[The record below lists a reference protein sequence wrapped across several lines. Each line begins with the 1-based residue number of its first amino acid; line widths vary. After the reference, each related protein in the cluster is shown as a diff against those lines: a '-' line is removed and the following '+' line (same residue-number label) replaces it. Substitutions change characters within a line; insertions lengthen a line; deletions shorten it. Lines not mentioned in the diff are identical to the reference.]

1 LALNLKGRKMFSKVT
16 KVLDMGDYHR
26 FEFGECVKEKFNT
39 FVLDEG
45 GLSSP
50 LSISLVIPTK
60 FEPEG
65 ILEIEEDTLHEIL
78 AQCSEL
84 VDAGYL
90 DEIIIM
96 GATQD
101 EEGKADFGVLQNAV
115 KIAYEELGLFKEQVD
130 LLNKYR
136 SQNEKAKR
144 GLIDFFL
151 KVVHQFD
158 ANFSKLLAGYGVYGA
173 TGHFGILPGKGSGI
187 WLSIPLARGDI
198 LCFVDAD
205 IMDFKKEYI
214 TGLCHPII
222 YSWKA
227 QEAAIKF
234 VKAYYT
240 RITVTKTDSQIP
252 VFGGRVCRL
261 LAVPMLKSI
270 AEIFKLYLG
279 IESIKYPL
287 AGEFAVSRDILE
299 QLNFPNT
306 FAVETSLLFQTYDL
320 VGPSSMAQL
329 NLDIYRH
336 IGKRFENLE
345 PMAYQIIDSTFRV
358 VDEKL
363 GRSLTNEER
372 EQFIFSYRDNVAQ
385 LIDEYEKTALS
396 LEKKGEHISYSREND
411 LEKAQLLQKV
421 VKDVLAGKSKEK
433 RLRYLTL
440 PSWRRISERTRN
452 YFALKEMLRRRSN
465 QSTWSRLKECKLL
478 HT

>member
-1 LALNLKGRKMFSKVT
+1 MFSKTT
-16 KVLDMGDYHR
+16 KVLDMGNYQR
-26 FEFGECVKEKFNT
+26 LEIGECVKEKSNT

-78 AQCSEL
+78 AQCSAL
-84 VDAGYL
+84 VDTGYL

-101 EEGKADFGVLQNAV
+101 EQGEADFGVLQNV
-115 KIAYEELGLFKEQVD
+115 VRIAYEELGLFKEQVD

-158 ANFSKLLAGYGVYGA
+158 DNLSKLLAGYGIYGA

-187 WLSIPLARGDI
+187 WLSVPLARGDI
-198 LCFVDAD
+198 LCFIDAD
-205 IMDFKKEYI
+205 IMNFKKEYV

-222 YSWKA
+222 YSWKV
-227 QEAAIKF
+227 QEAAVKF

-240 RITVTKTDSQIP
+240 RITVTKTDSQNP
-252 VFGGRVCRL
+252 VFGGRLCRL
-261 LAVPMLKSI
+261 LAVPLLKSI
-270 AEIFKLYLG
+270 AEIFKLYVG
-279 IESIKYPL
+279 VENIKYPL

-306 FAVETSLLFQTYDL
+306 FAVETSLLFQIYDL
-320 VGPSSMAQL
+320 IGPSSMAQL
-329 NLDIYRH
+329 NLDVYRH

-345 PMAYQIIDSTFRV
+345 PMAYQIIDSAFRV
-358 VDEKL
+358 VDEKM
-363 GRSLTNEER
+363 GRSLTNEEK
-372 EQFIFSYRDNVAQ
+372 EQLIFSYKENAVQ
-385 LIDEYEKTALS
+385 LVDEYEKTALS
-396 LEKKGEHISYSREND
+396 LEKREEDIIYSREDD
-411 LEKAQLLQKV
+411 LEKARLLQKV
-421 VKDVLAGKSKEK
+421 IQEVLSGKSKEK
-433 RLRYLTL
+433 RPRYLTL
-440 PSWRRISERTRN
+440 PSWRRIGERTRN

-465 QSTWSRLKECKLL
+465 QSTWSRLYECKLL
-478 HT
+478 HA

>member
-1 LALNLKGRKMFSKVT
+1 MSKESE
-16 KVLDMGDYHR
+16 VLDMGGYQR
-26 FEFGECVKEKFNT
+26 FEFGECVKEKFGT
-39 FVLDEG
+39 SVLDEG

-50 LSISLVIPTK
+50 LSISLIIPTK

-65 ILEIEEDTLHEIL
+65 ILEIQEDTLHKIL

-84 VDAGYL
+84 VDAGFL
-90 DEIIIM
+90 DEMIIM
-96 GATQD
+96 GATRDDQ
-101 EEGKADFGVLQNAV
+101 GKADFHVLQNVV
-115 KIAYEELGLFKEQVD
+115 KIAYEELGLFREQVD

-158 ANFSKLLAGYGVYGA
+158 ANLSKLLAGYGVYGA
-173 TGHFGILPGKGSGI
+173 TGHFGVPPGKGSGI
-187 WLSIPLARGDI
+187 WLAVPLARGDVV
-198 LCFVDAD
+198 CFVDAD
-205 IMDFKKEYI
+205 AMNFRKEYI

-222 YSWKA
+222 YSWKV

-240 RITVTKTDSQIP
+240 RVTVTEADSQHA
-252 VFGGRVCRL
+252 FLGGRICRL

-270 AEIFKLYLG
+270 AEVFKLYLG

-299 QLNFPNT
+299 QLNFPHT

-329 NLDIYRH
+329 DLETYRH
-336 IGKRFENLE
+336 IGKQFEDLE
-345 PMAYQIIDSTFRV
+345 SMAYQIIDSAFRV

-363 GRSLTNEER
+363 GRSLTREEK
-372 EQFIFSYRDNVAQ
+372 EQFLLSYNENIAQ
-385 LIDEYEKTALS
+385 LVDEYEKTAS
-396 LEKKGEHISYSREND
+396 GLEKKGEHITYSREHD
-411 LEKAQLLQKV
+411 LEKVRLLQKV
-421 VKDVLAGKSKEK
+421 IQDVLEGRSKEK
-433 RLRYLTL
+433 RPRYLTL
-440 PSWRRISERTRN
+440 PSWRRINERTMN

-465 QSTWSRLKECKLL
+465 QSTWSRLQECKLL
-478 HT
+478 HL